1 MTPKITCVLPVYNG
15 ERYLKESIDSVLNQT
30 FQDFELIIVDDGST
44 DNTYDISMD
53 ARGHDSRIRVIYHS
67 TDGSWDGRKNFGLP
81 AALNTGFQAAGGQ
94 YYTWTSADNRYAPDA
109 FHKLYDAIQK
119 TGVDV
124 VYSGETFVDDN
135 GNYLQDSP
143 AADPKWLIYYNVVH
157 ASFLY
162 RKTLQRYDESLKLT
176 EDWAFWLQGAT
187 KGWKFAAIPD
197 NLYVYRHHLGSLT
210 AKRKT
215 CMDAADKAFWKYAP
229 NIPGVSD
236 WEFMKAAA
244 FRKYSRAK
252 CWVLEDLLGRRYY

>member
-1 MTPKITCVLPVYNG
+1 MPRITCVLPVYNG
-15 ERYLKESIDSVLNQT
+15 EKYLDEAIQSVLNQT
-30 FQDFELIIVDDGST
+30 FKDFELIIVNDGST
-44 DNTYDISMD
+44 DNTEKIIKKYLPNPHITF
-53 ARGHDSRIRVIYHS
+53 ALQR
-67 TDGSWDGRKNFGLP
+67 TENTGLP
-81 AALNTGFQAAGGQ
+81 ATLNEGFHWATGD
-94 YYTWTSADNRYAPDA
+94 YYTWTSADNRYRYDA

-119 TGVDV
+119 TGADV

-162 RKTLQRYDESLKLT
+162 RKTRQSYDTSLPLA
-176 EDWAFWLQGAT
+176 EDWAFWLEGAT
-187 KGWKFAAIPD
+187 RGWKFAAIPD

-210 AKRKT
+210 AKRKA
-215 CMDAADKAFWKYAP
+215 CMDAADKAFWKYVP
-229 NIPGVSD
+229 DIPGVSE

-252 CWVLEDLLGRRYY
+252 CWWNEGVCGRRYY